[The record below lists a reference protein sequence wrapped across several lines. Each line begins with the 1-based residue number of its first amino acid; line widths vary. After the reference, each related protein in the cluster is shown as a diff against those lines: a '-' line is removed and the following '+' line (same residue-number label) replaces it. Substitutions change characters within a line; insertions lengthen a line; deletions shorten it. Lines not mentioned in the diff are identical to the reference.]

1 MNIYGYI
8 EILIMIIN
16 RFELFF
22 YLISIHN
29 IAIPSTSTMNTVHY
43 TLYSVLIVTAV
54 SDNIA
59 K

>member
-1 MNIYGYI
+1 MIIYGYI
-8 EILIMIIN
+8 EILILIIN
-16 RFELFF
+16 RIDLFF

-29 IAIPSTSTMNTVHY
+29 IAIPSTSLMNTVHY